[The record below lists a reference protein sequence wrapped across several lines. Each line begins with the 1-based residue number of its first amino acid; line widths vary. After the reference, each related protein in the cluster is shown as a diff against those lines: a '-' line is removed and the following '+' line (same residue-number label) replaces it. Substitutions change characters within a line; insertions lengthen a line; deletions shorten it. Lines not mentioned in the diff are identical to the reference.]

1 MGAIAFVITFC
12 LLVGAFIFLGKGKRI
27 INPLFLFLVIWSVVL
42 LFSILQLYNIDP
54 ASNEAYL
61 ALLTMI
67 LSFTLGYV
75 LYEVYR
81 RKISKK
87 KALMKKEEVKQDIEE
102 KQLGF
107 KSLRVKIY
115 LIMCILLIIFNIIDC
130 ILVIK
135 YISEGTPAWQVR
147 NWSLEPFG
155 SSNPILD
162 RRSFF
167 ENVLRNIILA
177 PMATLVPPITAYFM
191 FKAKD
196 KRFRI
201 TCFVIS
207 VLVLLTSSFAGGGG
221 RFGFIYYAG
230 CFGLAFLTLRTQDLK
245 KKKVVSKRIIALVA
259 VAISM
264 VVGFTTLRTG
274 IGNVTKQT
282 YTYFAVPPTLLT
294 KWMPKIEDSQK
305 TYGMTTFFG
314 AHSYVFRTLKTMGA
328 EQAVPELYEES
339 FNHILDAEK
348 FQKVGYGVANAFV
361 TPAYYFMIDGGYP
374 FLCIVSLLFGLLC
387 AFVFWKFMNRKSAL
401 IFVIYILMMYGV
413 LLSFSRIQTTS
424 PAYILAF
431 IYAWLLFYE
440 FKFLKKD
447 KNAQI
452 RK

>member
-27 INPLFLFLVIWSVVL
+27 INPLFLFLIIWSVVL

-87 KALMKKEEVKQDIEE
+87 KVLAKEEEAKQDIEE
-102 KQLGF
+102 RQLGF

-177 PMATLVPPITAYFM
+177 PMATLVPPVTAYFV
-191 FKAKD
+191 FKAKN
-196 KRFRI
+196 KKFKVA
-201 TCFVIS
+201 CFVIS
-207 VLVLLTSSFAGGGG
+207 VLVILTSSFAGGGG
-221 RFGFIYYAG
+221 RLGFIYYVG
-230 CFGLAFLTLRTQDLK
+230 CFGLAFLTLRPKNLK
-245 KKKVVSKRIIALVA
+245 KKNISKKAVALVA
-259 VAISM
+259 AAVSI
-264 VVGFTTLRTG
+264 VVGFTALRTG
-274 IGNVTKQT
+274 VGNVTKQT

-294 KWMPKIEDSQK
+294 KWMPKIETAPK

-314 AHSYVFRTLKTMGA
+314 VHSYVFRTLKTMGA
-328 EQAVPELYEES
+328 EQMVPELYEES
-339 FNHILDAEK
+339 FDYILNAEK
-348 FQKVGYGVANAFV
+348 FLNVGYSIANAFV
-361 TPAYYFMIDGGYP
+361 TPVYYFIADGGYP
-374 FLCIVSLLFGLLC
+374 FVCIMSLLFGLMC
-387 AFVFWKFMNRKSAL
+387 AMVFWKFINKRSAL
-401 IFVIYILMMYGV
+401 VFVIYILMMDGV
-413 LLSFSRIQTTS
+413 FLSFSRVQTTS

-431 IYAWLLFYE
+431 VYAWLLFYN

-447 KNAQI
+447 KNA
-452 RK
+452 KA